1 MAGLIYDHI
10 FLIQISTKF
19 FRMAGDGLTVDSDMS
34 TSINS
39 DASLDIDIVR
49 HHDGRDLPVS
59 WDT

>member
-1 MAGLIYDHI
+1 
-10 FLIQISTKF
+10 
-19 FRMAGDGLTVDSDMS
+19 MAGDGLTVDSDMS

-49 HHDGRDLPVS
+49 HHDGRNLPVC